1 MKIELFI
8 TKDRVPYIVD
18 FLGTDRVV
26 VSKYDE
32 TQDQINFE
40 LDSQLDL
47 LHMFH
52 AGIKCG
58 SASMAKALTSKA
70 V

>member
-1 MKIELFI
+1 MKVELFI
-8 TKDRVPYIVD
+8 TKERVPYIVD

>member
-26 VSKYDE
+26 VSEYNED
-32 TQDQINFE
+32 QDMVSFE

>member
-26 VSKYDE
+26 VSEYDA

-58 SASMAKALTSKA
+58 SDSMAKALIKQ
-70 V
+70 